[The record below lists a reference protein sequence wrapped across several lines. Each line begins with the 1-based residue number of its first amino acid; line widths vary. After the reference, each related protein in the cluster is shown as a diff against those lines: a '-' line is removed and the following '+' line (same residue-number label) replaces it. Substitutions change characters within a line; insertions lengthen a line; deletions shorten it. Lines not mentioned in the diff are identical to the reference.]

1 MLNTDN
7 KDKSAFI
14 AIVGRPNVGKSSIL
28 NRLMGQKIAI
38 VSSKPQT
45 TRNRITGVLTQGEYQ
60 LVFFD
65 TPGMHKPKTSLGKY
79 MVRSVN
85 ESVGGV
91 DCCMLVVE
99 AGKEPGDTELNL
111 IEKFKSMEMPAILAI
126 NKIDTLKE
134 KEELMKQI
142 ARYSLLYD
150 FDAVVPVSAQDGNGM
165 NELLDELKKQAGEGG
180 HFFDDDTLTDQ
191 PERVIVAEIIRE
203 KILRLCD
210 REIPHGTAVVIEKMK
225 TRDNGM
231 LDIDATIFCE
241 KETHKRI
248 IIGKNGSMLKKISTF
263 ARQDIERFFD
273 CRVFLQTWVK
283 VKEDWRNRAQ
293 ILHNFGRETLT
304 AEVFLWITGVRGKYS
319 LPREAFLI
327 TFATKVFRMPKTQVQ
342 SP

>member
-1 MLNTDN
+1 MNN

-28 NRLMGQKIAI
+28 NRLLGQKIAI

-45 TRNRITGVLTQGEYQ
+45 TRNRITGVLTEGEYQ

-65 TPGMHKPKTSLGKY
+65 TPGMHKPKNSLGKY

-99 AGKEPGDTELNL
+99 AGRNPSRTELNL

-126 NKIDTLKE
+126 NKIDMLKE
-134 KEELMKQI
+134 KDVLMKQI
-142 ARYSLLYD
+142 LDYTKLYE
-150 FDAVVPVSAQDGNGM
+150 FDAVVPVSAQDGSGM
-165 NELLDELKKQAGEGG
+165 DELLDELKKQSSEGG
-180 HFFDDDTLTDQ
+180 HYFDDDTLTDQ
-191 PERVIVAEIIRE
+191 PERVITAEIIRE

-210 REIPHGTAVVIEKMK
+210 KEIPHGTAVVIEKIK
-225 TRDNGM
+225 TRDNGI
-231 LDIDATIFCE
+231 LDIDAVIFCE

-248 IIGKNGSMLKKISTF
+248 LIGKNGAMLKKISTF
-263 ARQDIERFFD
+263 ARQDIENFFG
-273 CRVFLQTWVK
+273 CKVFLQTWIK

-293 ILHNFGRETLT
+293 ILQNFGYDEKN
-304 AEVFLWITGVRGKYS
+304 FD
-319 LPREAFLI
+319 
-327 TFATKVFRMPKTQVQ
+327 
-342 SP
+342 

>member
-1 MLNTDN
+1 MNTN
-7 KDKSAFI
+7 DKSAFI

-28 NRLMGQKIAI
+28 NRLLGQKIAI

-45 TRNRITGVLTQGEYQ
+45 TRNRITGVMTEGEYQ

-65 TPGMHKPKTSLGKY
+65 TPGMHKPKNSLGKY

-99 AGKEPGDTELNL
+99 AGREPSQTELDL
-111 IEKFKSMEMPAILAI
+111 IEKFKQLEMPAILAI

-134 KEELMKQI
+134 KDMLMKQI
-142 ARYSLLYD
+142 LHYSNLYE
-150 FDAVVPVSAQDGNGM
+150 FEAVVPVSAQDGNGM
-165 NELLDELKKQAGEGG
+165 NELLDELKARASEGG
-180 HFFDDDTLTDQ
+180 HYFDEDTLTDQ

-210 REIPHGTAVVIEKMK
+210 KEIPHGTAVVIEKMK
-225 TRDNGM
+225 TRENGI

-241 KETHKRI
+241 RETHKRI
-248 IIGKNGSMLKKISTF
+248 IIGKSGAMLKKISTF

-273 CRVFLQTWVK
+273 CKVFLQSWVK

-293 ILHNFGRETLT
+293 VLQNFGYNEND
-304 AEVFLWITGVRGKYS
+304 F
-319 LPREAFLI
+319 
-327 TFATKVFRMPKTQVQ
+327 
-342 SP
+342 